1 MKFLLTI
8 ILGAFLGSAGT
19 FYYIYHNHAD
29 ETEQQLM
36 LTTLFNYAP
45 FLEEYITLPRRAHS

>member
-1 MKFLLTI
+1 MKFLLTVI
-8 ILGAFLGSAGT
+8 FGAFLGSAGT

-29 ETEQQLM
+29 EAEQQLM

-45 FLEEYITLPRRAHS
+45 FLEEYLAP